1 MDFSVLQSVYIK
13 DNPVFLS
20 QSLQSI
26 LDNSLQPSKIILV
39 KDGLLTKELDSVI
52 ENWKIKL
59 PIKVVG
65 YENNQGL
72 AYALNYGLQFVETE
86 LVARMDSDDICYPDR
101 FEKQIEFFEKNPEL
115 SLLSGYI
122 DEFNNNPDEIV
133 STRTVPLDYSTIKEY
148 LKKRNAFNHMA
159 VMFKKSSVIA
169 SGNYQKVPYFE
180 DYDLWIRMIQKG
192 YVAANIPKKL
202 VKARIG
208 NDMIGRRHGLAYARH
223 ELFFLKRQLKSGF
236 ITKKEYL
243 KLVVLRVP
251 VRLLPKSLLQMIYV
265 ILRHNK
271 FEIGKPQF

>member
-13 DNPVFLS
+13 DNPIFLS

-39 KDGLLTKELDSVI
+39 KDGLLTPELDSVI
-52 ENWKIKL
+52 EDWKLKL

-72 AYALNYGLQFVETE
+72 AYALNYGLQYVETE
-86 LVARMDSDDICYPDR
+86 LVARMDSDDICYPNR
-101 FEKQIEFFEKNPEL
+101 FEKQIECFEKNPEL
-115 SLLSGYI
+115 ALLSGYI
-122 DEFNNNPDEIV
+122 DEFNDNPDEIV
-133 STRTVPLDYSTIKEY
+133 STRIVPLDYSAIKEY

-159 VMFKKSSVIA
+159 VMFKKAAVIA

-192 YVAANIPKKL
+192 YEAANIPEKL

-208 NDMIGRRHGLAYARH
+208 NDMIGRRHGFAYAGH
-223 ELFFLKRQLKSGF
+223 ELFFLKRQFQSGF

-251 VRLLPKSLLQMIYV
+251 VRLLPKCMLQMFYRV
-265 ILRHNK
+265 LRKN
-271 FEIGKPQF
+271 